1 MKNKK
6 HLNFDVLA
14 PDLILHDVNHKEVQ
28 LSSLWAKQ
36 PLVIAF
42 TRHFG
47 CTQCKEMLAELVAA
61 REKITAAG
69 LSIVVITQGTPE
81 STALFASEFAPG
93 LLCLA
98 DPEKKAYTAYGLE
111 RGTLRQTFLN
121 LKVLSAVR
129 ASQKKGYKV
138 EVPPEGQDSM
148 LMSGTFIVGTNGKI
162 LLPYYYDN
170 IADHPSLELF
180 LNGVLSTDWHK
191 SFEEPIGR
199 GVK

>member
-1 MKNKK
+1 MKNSK
-6 HLNFDVLA
+6 HLNFNSPA
-14 PDLILHDVNHKEVQ
+14 PDLVLHDIDKKEVR

-47 CTQCKEMLAELVAA
+47 CTQCKEMLAELVSAHDH
-61 REKITAAG
+61 ITAAG
-69 LSIVVITQGTPE
+69 LSIVVITQGTAE
-81 STALFASEFAPG
+81 TTALFANEFAPN

-98 DPEKKAYTAYGLE
+98 DPDRKAYTAYGLE

-138 EVPPEGQDSM
+138 EAPPEGQDAM

-180 LNGVLSTDWHK
+180 LNGVLSTDWNK
-191 SFEEPIGR
+191 PFEDPIGR